1 MTLTVEDARREK
13 NDLENNLEQLIQDY
27 ENKHDVWIEEVRLE
41 NIDLTTHD
49 PTQRRSKTTV
59 TVEVVL

>member
-27 ENKHDVWIEEVRLE
+27 EDKHDVWVEEVRLE
-41 NIDLTTHD
+41 NDDYTT
-49 PTQRRSKTTV
+49 TQARPKTTV